1 MAVGTREIRRSNAGA
16 CTRMYLHM
24 MCLPGT
30 AVAGSITSMTR
41 RGTRLTTGQDRGWLS
56 PCVCNTLRMVTRAV
70 TQLYDDVLRP
80 SGLRVT
86 QFSILAAIAR
96 MGEANLRVLEDT
108 LAIDQTTL
116 TRSLNL
122 LERDGVIERASHPD
136 GRIKAMRLTSKGRGV
151 LRVARPLWA
160 RAQDKVLHEWG
171 TKAWTDAQ
179 RRLAHLLYVAV
190 KGRGPSRGRRRVQRR
205 RAPRRRSL

>member
-1 MAVGTREIRRSNAGA
+1 MV
-16 CTRMYLHM
+16 
-24 MCLPGT
+24 CLPGT
-30 AVAGSITSMTR
+30 AVAGSMTSMTR
-41 RGTRLTTGQDRGWLS
+41 RGTRLTIGQDRRWLS
-56 PCVCNTLRMVTRAV
+56 PCVCNTLRMASRAV

-96 MGEANLRVLEDT
+96 MGEANLKVLEDT

-136 GRIKAMRLTSKGRGV
+136 GRIKAMRLTSKGRRA
-151 LRVARPLWA
+151 LEVARPLWA
-160 RAQDKVLHEWG
+160 QAQDKVLRELG
-171 TKAWTDAQ
+171 TKAWADAQ
-179 RRLAHLLYVAV
+179 RRLTHLFHVAV
-190 KGRGPSRGRRRVQRR
+190 RKPTAGAETKARAAEQRAESATLIMACGRAVGW
-205 RAPRRRSL
+205 